1 MPVRDGADI
10 VVIGAGVIGCAVA
23 CELGR
28 RGAAVRVL
36 ESRDVGRGA
45 TQASAGILAPF
56 IEAARAG
63 PLRTLGAASLELW
76 DDFAARAAADG
87 GRDVLYARTGT
98 LEVVTDEPSLRRLER
113 TAAALAAA
121 GVECRPL
128 TGRETRAAEPALGE
142 EVTGGLLV
150 PTHGFAGVA
159 ALTAA
164 LRQAGASRYGVSF
177 LTGRRACRVRA
188 RAPGGMVVEA
198 AGGELTADA
207 VVLAAGSWSGG
218 VAVEGEAAL
227 PVRPVRG
234 QLLHL
239 AWPGRPPARVVWCP
253 GCYVVPWPDGS
264 LLVGATVEEAG
275 FDERATVSGVAS
287 LSEAVCAV
295 MPEARN
301 AGFETVRVGLRP
313 GTPDD
318 LPVVGRSAAAP
329 GLVYAT
335 GHYRNGVLLAPLTAR
350 LVADLLLDGRE
361 DPLLAAVA
369 PGRFGPCPQA
379 PQA

>member
-1 MPVRDGADI
+1 MTGGDRTDVI
-10 VVIGAGVIGCAVA
+10 VIGAGIIGCAAA

-28 RGAAVRVL
+28 RGAVVRVI
-36 ESRDVGRGA
+36 EGRRVGGGA
-45 TQASAGILAPF
+45 TGASAGILAPYT
-56 IEAARAG
+56 EADRPG
-63 PLRTLGAASLELW
+63 DLQTLCAESLGLW
-76 DDFAARAAADG
+76 DDFVGRASADG
-87 GRDVLYARTGT
+87 GRDVLYERTGT
-98 LEVVTDEPSLRRLER
+98 LEVATDEAARGRLER

-121 GVECRPL
+121 GIDCRGL
-128 TGRETRAAEPALGE
+128 TAPEARAAEPSLGGVVAGAL
-142 EVTGGLLV
+142 LI
-150 PTHGFAGVA
+150 PSHGFVGVA
-159 ALTAA
+159 ALTDA
-164 LRQAGASRYGVSF
+164 LREAGAARRGVSF
-177 LTGRRACRVRA
+177 MTGRPARRVRP
-188 RAPGGMVVEA
+188 RPGGGLAVETV
-198 AGGELTADA
+198 AGPLDCDA

-218 VAVEGEAAL
+218 VAVEGDAPL

-239 AWPGRPPARVVWCP
+239 RWPGDPLARVVWSP

-275 FDERATVSGVAS
+275 FDEGATVAGVAG
-287 LSEAVCAV
+287 LIEAVGGLL
-295 MPEARN
+295 PGARR
-301 AGFETVRVGLRP
+301 AGFEAVRVGLRP

-318 LPVVGRSAAAP
+318 LPVVGPSAAAP

-369 PGRFGPCPQA
+369 PARFA
-379 PQA
+379 VA